1 MMHRT
6 HAGGLLAVAL
16 PGALALHWTLGIP
29 VAAGLWLTRSLTGW
43 LAACAG
49 LLMLNPTLWLLSP
62 LAVGLVWLRHITPPG
77 AITDTFRARLLTWLY
92 LLRTWSWRGRDTR
105 LGCEAAHI
113 RSGGLAMDGGPARNE
128 YVQVAYEYGA
138 LGAAGLVMLI
148 VLLAPFL
155 RLGDPLSASIVTAGV
170 VMAGTSPLVALR
182 RWLAGGDGPIFGPP
196 LKASLTLHMDA
207 EGHVHLYGA
216 EAADRD
222 VQIQIARSLFNAGDQ
237 WMKRCDLTITEVEGG
252 H

>member
-29 VAAGLWLTRSLTGW
+29 VAAGLVVLT
-43 LAACAG
+43 
-49 LLMLNPTLWLLSP
+49 
-62 LAVGLVWLRHITPPG
+62 
-77 AITDTFRARLLTWLY
+77 
-92 LLRTWSWRGRDTR
+92 
-105 LGCEAAHI
+105 
-113 RSGGLAMDGGPARNE
+113 
-128 YVQVAYEYGA
+128 
-138 LGAAGLVMLI
+138 
-148 VLLAPFL
+148 VLLAPYL
-155 RLGDPLSASIVTAGV
+155 HLGDPLSATVIAGGV

-196 LKASLTLHMDA
+196 LKASLTLHVDA
-207 EGHVHLYGA
+207 DGDVHVYGA
-216 EAADRD
+216 EVSDREL
-222 VQIQIARSLFNAGDQ
+222 QIRIARSLFNAGDQ